1 MKKQVAIRT
10 YPNNYLETNLQELQR
25 YLNKGYLV
33 VMCNKFSVNDK
44 GQEGNE
50 YILEK
55 VEGDAE

>member
-10 YPNNYLETNLQELQR
+10 YPNNYLNTNLQELQQ

-33 VMCNKFSVNDK
+33 VMCNKFSVNNK

-55 VEGDAE
+55 VEDDTK